1 MARSRGTDS
10 AQQAQLA
17 QAQQAYEQAQQR
29 LAQQQGKRQGQQQ
42 GYSGQPQPG
51 QPQLPPQGV
60 VQPAAPPRKSF
71 FVRHKIIT
79 ALLVIA
85 VIAIVSQGV
94 SGGDEPA
101 TTPAA
106 DGASAATD
114 VAANPGTDSAPD
126 APTAPGLGA
135 AVADGK
141 FEFTVTS
148 IEPGVAHIG
157 DSTFGVDAQGQF
169 LLVHVTVANIGDEA
183 QYFDSSS
190 QKLRDAQGRTHSA
203 DGSAAVY
210 LPDSNSFLT
219 SINPGN
225 TVEGI
230 IVFDIPLDATPASVE
245 LHDSPFSGGVT
256 VTLS

>member
-1 MARSRGTDS
+1 MARSRGTDPGR
-10 AQQAQLA
+10 QVQDQHV

-29 LAQQQGKRQGQQQ
+29 LAYQQAV
-42 GYSGQPQPG
+42 SDGQPQPA
-51 QPQLPPQGV
+51 
-60 VQPAAPPRKSF
+60 QPAQPPARKKNF

-79 ALLVIA
+79 ALLVIVA
-85 VIAIVSQGV
+85 VVAVVQTV
-94 SGGDEPA
+94 SGGTEP
-101 TTPAA
+101 TPAPA
-106 DGASAATD
+106 PGGTSAA
-114 VAANPGTDSAPD
+114 PAPE
-126 APTAPGLGA
+126 APAAPGIGT

-148 IEPGVAHIG
+148 LEPGVPQIG
-157 DSTFGVDAQGQF
+157 DATFGVAAQGQF
-169 LLVHVTVANIGDEA
+169 LLVHVTVTNVGDAA

-190 QKLRDAQGRTHSA
+190 QKLLDGQGRTHSA
-203 DGSAAVY
+203 DSSAAIY

-230 IVFDIPLDATPASVE
+230 VVFDIPADATPASIE

-256 VTLS
+256 VSLT

>member
-1 MARSRGTDS
+1 MARSRGTDP
-10 AQQAQLA
+10 AQQAQQA

-29 LAQQQGKRQGQQQ
+29 LAQQQGHQQAQQQ
-42 GYSGQPQPG
+42 GYIGHPQPG
-51 QPQLPPQGV
+51 QPQLPPQVV
-60 VQPAAPPRKSF
+60 VQMAAPPRKNF
-71 FVRHKIIT
+71 FARHKIIT
-79 ALLVIA
+79 ALLVIIVVA
-85 VIAIVSQGV
+85 AVSQAV

-106 DGASAATD
+106 TGGASTTAIA
-114 VAANPGTDSAPD
+114 DSADTVD
-126 APTAPGLGA
+126 APTAPGIGA

-141 FEFTVTS
+141 FQFTVTS
-148 IEPGVAHIG
+148 LEPGVSHLG
-157 DSTFGVDAQGQF
+157 DATFGVDAQGQF
-169 LLVHVTVANIGDEA
+169 LLVHVTVTNVGDEA

-190 QKLRDAQGRTHSA
+190 QKLLDAQGRTHSA
-203 DGSAAVY
+203 DSSAAIY

-230 IVFDIPLDATPASVE
+230 VVFDIPADATPASVE

-256 VTLS
+256 VALG